1 MKHLCLA
8 LTTLSCAWALTST
21 TAQPADEEGEP
32 LNAPPIEHKSEP
44 RDVRSF
50 LESLPPEM
58 RERFRAAREKALQD
72 PKLQEL
78 RRNAERANKE
88 FFKGM
93 RERMLK
99 IDPELAEIV
108 RKRVF
113 ERKAWK
119 TWRDEDGGSAF
130 GSLTVGEREQLIST
144 MEKASKDPAV
154 QSAKERKRDAL
165 TSQERSTASQEY
177 RRILQ
182 NAMIKIDPSV
192 GRLFDKM
199 SARRP
204 QPPPPGATE

>member
-8 LTTLSCAWALTST
+8 LTALSCAWVLSSAR
-21 TAQPADEEGEP
+21 AQPADEEGEP
-32 LNAPPIEHKSEP
+32 LNPPPIEHKDE
-44 RDVRSF
+44 RHDVRSF

-58 RERFRAAREKALQD
+58 RERFRAAREKALED

-78 RRNAERANKE
+78 RKNAERANKE
-88 FFKGM
+88 FFKAM

-108 RKRVF
+108 KKRAF

-119 TWRDEDGGSAF
+119 TWRDDDGGAGF
-130 GSLTVGEREQLIST
+130 GSLTVAEREQLISA

-154 QSAKERKRDAL
+154 QAAKERKRDAM
-165 TSQERSTASQEY
+165 TSQERRTASQEY

-182 NAMIKIDPSV
+182 DAMIKMDPSV
-192 GRLFDKM
+192 GPILDKM
-199 SARRP
+199 SVKRP
-204 QPPPPGATE
+204 QPPAPGGTE